1 MSGALLSVRGL
12 TKRYGAL
19 VVNAGVDIDVAEG
32 RLHALIGPNGA
43 GKTTLVHQIS
53 GMLKSDAGNI
63 VFDNEDI
70 TALDMPARVRR
81 GLVRSFQITSI
92 LPDYTVL
99 ENVALASQA
108 RRSSSYRFFGAAARD
123 KALNAAAA
131 QALERVGLSAR
142 ATIVAGALSHGE
154 KRLLEIAT
162 ALALRPRLLL
172 LDEPFAGLG
181 REESAACIELL
192 KQLKTEFA
200 ILLIEHD
207 MDAVFL
213 LADTLSVLVN
223 GRILASGAP
232 DAIRV
237 DPLVRTAYLG
247 DGEAA

>member
-43 GKTTLVHQIS
+43 GKTTLVHQVS
-53 GMLKSDAGNI
+53 GMLKSDAGSI
-63 VFDNEDI
+63 AFDNEDI

-92 LPDYTVL
+92 LPEYTVL
-99 ENVALASQA
+99 ENVALAAQA
-108 RRSSSYRFFGAAARD
+108 RRSSSYRFFGKVARD

-142 ATIVAGALSHGE
+142 AAIGAGALSHGE

-162 ALALRPRLLL
+162 ALALKPRLLL

-181 REESAACIELL
+181 QEESAACIELL